1 MVAMTVGIDLAK
13 SVFQVHGVDSSG
25 RTVVRCRLSRGRL
38 LDVFFQLPPCRIGM
52 EACASA
58 HHWARELVRLGH
70 DVRLI
75 PPQYVK
81 PYVKRNKS
89 DAADA
94 EAICEAVSRPNM
106 RFVPIKTVDQQ
117 AVLALHRARSL
128 LVRQRTQLANAIR
141 GLLGEFGIIVPKGI
155 RRLTELRERAAGTAS
170 DSLPDEARSAVS
182 LLFRQL
188 EDTQDRIGAVE
199 AGILAWHARSEV
211 SQRLVTAPGIGPI
224 TATALVA
231 AAGDARQFTSARG
244 FAAWLGLTP
253 RVTASGGKEKLG
265 KISKAGDRYLRTLL
279 IHGARGLVAALR
291 RPSVLPRPWLLALV
305 GRRPVNVAAT
315 ALAHKTARAAWA
327 MLTRQEVWRAPVRA
341 AAA

>member
-25 RTVVRCRLSRGRL
+25 RTMVRRRLSRGRL
-38 LDVFFQLPPCRIGM
+38 LDVFAQLPPCRIGL

-81 PYVKRNKS
+81 PYVKRNKT

-141 GLLGEFGIIVPKGI
+141 GLLGEFGIIVPKRHPAPERVART
-155 RRLTELRERAAGTAS
+155 RRRHGVGQPSRRG
-170 DSLPDEARSAVS
+170 SLGR
-182 LLFRQL
+182 
-188 EDTQDRIGAVE
+188 
-199 AGILAWHARSEV
+199 
-211 SQRLVTAPGIGPI
+211 GPPVP
-224 TATALVA
+224 A
-231 AAGDARQFTSARG
+231 ARG
-244 FAAWLGLTP
+244 NTRSDWCG
-253 RVTASGGKEKLG
+253 
-265 KISKAGDRYLRTLL
+265 
-279 IHGARGLVAALR
+279 RG
-291 RPSVLPRPWLLALV
+291 
-305 GRRPVNVAAT
+305 
-315 ALAHKTARAAWA
+315 
-327 MLTRQEVWRAPVRA
+327 
-341 AAA
+341 